1 MEPHLSH
8 LQNASG
14 VGIRQLIRPLVLH
27 QKNYPVGIKQRLL
40 DIHHLCAG
48 MKPQAVQRV
57 AKLLVPPRAQKY
69 GILLPVIHQQGLQHL
84 DGTHLVMQHQAM
96 EVPLPAHVKIDGMKH
111 LKQKEILRD
120 MAVDGLRLLVQ
131 IEVVIPLHSCSDT
144 WQNTHW
150 YTSYEHGNSDTRSYH
165 EHDS

>member
-1 MEPHLSH
+1 MFISLSIKD
-8 LQNASG
+8 LINAS
-14 VGIRQLIRPLVLH
+14 PLEFLKFLTLPTNICMHVHTEKKKVSLWLYTEWERNTFAFVLC
-27 QKNYPVGIKQRLL
+27 RLL

-111 LKQKEILRD
+111 LKQKEVF
-120 MAVDGLRLLVQ
+120 MAKQ
-131 IEVVIPLHSCSDT
+131 S
-144 WQNTHW
+144 
-150 YTSYEHGNSDTRSYH
+150 
-165 EHDS
+165 